1 MKPNGSDGLT
11 NGDWRDGFLFVG
23 NQLIVDF
30 VNTLPVID
38 GQPTELLPDANA
50 LARWLVAAGLSP
62 ASLIEKWKEEWKTV
76 PPKSQVKDM
85 KALHAFREFARS
97 EIFRL
102 ENGSA
107 VSPAFIGRVNEHLK
121 HHPCVSQL
129 SIQNGVISKG
139 TLFEPKRPSD
149 AFGPLAEDLAQ
160 LLTDRDLQRLRKC
173 SGCAVH
179 FLDTSKKGTRRW
191 CSMAMC
197 GNRSKVAAYAR
208 RAKN

>member
-1 MKPNGSDGLT
+1 MQSATSNPAT

-38 GQPTELLPDANA
+38 GQPTELLPDAAA
-50 LARWLVAAGLSP
+50 LARWLVAAGLCSP
-62 ASLIEKWKEEWKTV
+62 SLVDDWKAV
-76 PPKSQVKDM
+76 RSKSYMQNM
-85 KALHAFREFARS
+85 KALHAFRELARS
-97 EIFRL
+97 EIFKL
-102 ENGSA
+102 EQGSA
-107 VSPAFIGRVNEHLK
+107 ISPAFVECINEHLK
-121 HHPCVSQL
+121 SHPSISQL
-129 SIQNGVISKG
+129 SIQDGVISKG
-139 TLFEPKRPSD
+139 PLFEPKRPSD
-149 AFGPLAEDLAQ
+149 VFGPLAEDVAQ

-197 GNRSKVAAYAR
+197 GNRSKVAAYAQR
-208 RAKN
+208 LSSQ